1 MPRSESELNETSTG
15 RSFVDLAVWQAA
27 MELAKEVYRA
37 TSEFPVEER
46 FGLTAQMRRAAVS
59 IPSNIAEGQGRR
71 TRGEFLQ
78 FLGTARGS
86 LYELRTQLTLSR
98 DLGFLA
104 EAHEVTLKGHV
115 VKTGQLLN
123 GLIRSLSR

>member
-1 MPRSESELNETSTG
+1 MSRSESELNETSTG
-15 RSFVDLAVWQAA
+15 KSFVDLAVWQAA
-27 MELAKEVYRA
+27 MVLAKEVYRVTA
-37 TSEFPVEER
+37 EFPAEER
-46 FGLTAQMRRAAVS
+46 FGLTSQMRRAAVS

-98 DLGFLA
+98 DLSFLM
-104 EAHEVTLKGHV
+104 EVHETALKSHV